1 MSVGHILIA
10 RPDRADAARRRLDR
24 MQMSPLILPAIMPDR
39 ISPHIAASPYATFS
53 GSPRPRTPKEHGI
66 ALSHLCALGRARAE
80 GWEWSGFWEDD
91 VDGAAGIGWREFALP
106 ADCGVLYLGGA
117 LWWPKESYGQC
128 LGGDLWRVENAMPI
142 SGAHAFMVH
151 RRAIDDILNAYC
163 EMSMTLDDL
172 LSFACI
178 EAQKQG
184 RWSTCFV
191 SPWLAW
197 QQDRPETQN
206 PPPPPP

>member
-1 MSVGHILIA
+1 MRVGHIVIA
-10 RPDRADAARRRLDR
+10 RPERADAVCLRLQR
-24 MQMSPLILPAIMPDR
+24 IEISPLVMPAIIPDR
-39 ISPHIAASPYATFS
+39 ISSHIAAISYATFNKS
-53 GSPRPRTPKEHGI
+53 TRTRTPKEHGI

-91 VDGAAGIGWREFALP
+91 ADGNAKIDLNDLPLP

-117 LWWPKESYGQC
+117 LWWPKESYGKRI
-128 LGGDLWRVENAMPI
+128 GDTLWRVEHLLPI

-151 RRAIDDILNAYC
+151 RRAIDDILKSYC

-172 LSFACI
+172 LSYACM
-178 EAQKQG
+178 EAQAQG

-197 QQDRPETQN
+197 QQDRAETQN
-206 PPPPPP
+206 RPPAP